1 MGARAMTTPTT
12 ARKSCRAC
20 GHETSRPVDACPNCG
35 DVYQTTTTTAQPT
48 PAPWTVEK
56 HAGNQYKIGASV
68 GYVAIVAPRPDTQH
82 RVGWESAV
90 ESANAR
96 LIAAAPALLAAL
108 EQIAARLP
116 SDCGSQ
122 RIARAAIRQARG

>member
-1 MGARAMTTPTT
+1 MTT
-12 ARKSCRAC
+12 S
-20 GHETSRPVDACPNCG
+20 
-35 DVYQTTTTTAQPT
+35 TTTAQPT

-68 GYVAIVAPRPDTQH
+68 GYVAVVAPRPDTQH

-108 EQIAARLP
+108 EALMGEDHA
-116 SDCGSQ
+116 DC
-122 RIARAAIRQARG
+122 IARGGCPAYRRNREAAEAAIRQARGE